1 MAIKDIVVR
10 IMHVEHGQ
18 KLVDVEKELLMDEK
32 TNGSE
37 KEGEENSKPLAN
49 TIWTVK
55 RDWTTSLQE
64 KKGNG
69 WRWLRLEWQFQ
80 IASLKDKSF

>member
-18 KLVDVEKELLMDEK
+18 KLVDVEKELLVDEK

-37 KEGEENSKPLAN
+37 NEGEENSKPLAN
-49 TIWTVK
+49 TNFGLLKEIEQLHYKK
-55 RDWTTSLQE
+55 RKAMVED
-64 KKGNG
+64 
-69 WRWLRLEWQFQ
+69 
-80 IASLKDKSF
+80 D